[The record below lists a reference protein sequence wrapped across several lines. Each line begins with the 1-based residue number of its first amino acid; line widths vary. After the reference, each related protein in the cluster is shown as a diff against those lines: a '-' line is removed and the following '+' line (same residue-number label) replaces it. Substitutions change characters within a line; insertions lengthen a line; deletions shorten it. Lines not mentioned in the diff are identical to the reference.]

1 MAKIANIKRNDANQL
16 EFDFADGEVIT
27 YDIHAL
33 PDHIKEQLMFLG
45 ATNKLRDSYSS
56 AEGSCSVA
64 RGHLEKAFHNL
75 EQGLWNASRA
85 SGSSSGISELAEAIA
100 TLKKYEVDAVMTTL
114 EAMSK
119 EEIAN
124 MRKHPQVK
132 AKIAEIK
139 AKRAKERMKEA
150 QEEFDFTL

>member
-1 MAKIANIKRNDANQL
+1 MAKIATIKRNDANQL
-16 EFDFADGEVIT
+16 EFNFEDGQIIT
-27 YDIHAL
+27 YDINAL

-85 SGSSSGISELAEAIA
+85 SGGVSGLTELAEAIA
-100 TLKKYEVDAVMTTL
+100 ALKKYEVDAVMATL

-139 AKRAKERMKEA
+139 ARRAKERMKEA
-150 QEEFDFTL
+150 QEELDFTL

>member
-1 MAKIANIKRNDANQL
+1 MAKIATIKRNDQDQL
-16 EFDFADGEVIT
+16 EFNFEDGKTST
-27 YDIHAL
+27 YDILAL
-33 PDHIKEQLMFLG
+33 PEEIKTQLMFLG

-75 EQGLWNASRA
+75 EHGLWNASRA
-85 SGSSSGISELAEAIA
+85 SGSSSGLTELAEAIA
-100 TLKKYEVDAVMTTL
+100 SLKKYEVAAVMATL

-119 EEIAN
+119 EEVAN

-150 QEEFDFTL
+150 QEELNFTL